1 MVTAPA
7 PVRAPSRGRVDKRVA
22 ILEAAVRVFARQG
35 YADASVDDIAA
46 EAGVAKPTVYNHL
59 GDKAN
64 LFRTVLSEIAADQNA
79 KNLAALAALPT
90 QLDDPADLR
99 PALEQLGEDL
109 LSCMAS
115 ENYWAIQRLLVA
127 EITRFP
133 DLVALWHKVGPEVVA
148 DALAGRLARLAHAGY
163 LTLDDPLRAAGQ
175 FVALISYDLPSHS
188 VLGTQ
193 PFNPAVRTRTIK
205 TGVETF
211 LRAFA
216 AQPVTRQPE

>member
-1 MVTAPA
+1 MAAATA
-7 PVRAPSRGRVDKRVA
+7 PVRAPPRGRVDKRQA
-22 ILEAAVRVFARQG
+22 ILEAAVRVFARRG
-35 YADASVDDIAA
+35 YAEAGVDDIAA

-59 GDKAN
+59 GDKQN
-64 LFRTVLSEIAADQNA
+64 LFRTVLSEIAADVNA
-79 KNLAALAALPT
+79 KNLAAVAALPT
-90 QLDDPADLR
+90 QFDDLVSLR

-109 LSCMAS
+109 LSCMGS
-115 ENYWAIQRLLVA
+115 ENYWAIQRLLAA

-148 DALAGRLARLAHAGY
+148 DALAGRFARLAHAAY

-193 PFNPAVRTRTIK
+193 PFDSAVRTRTIEA
-205 TGVETF
+205 GVETF

-216 AQPVTRQPE
+216 TNPTGRPD